1 MQELHDAFFKE
12 EAVETD
18 PEVDLRAIQEAVET
32 QLELEE
38 AIAAAEHGEIEL
50 PSDALQPLT
59 LAPAEEKPEEPPAA
73 AVVAPA
79 PEEAGTAGPSL
90 HFEQVE
96 QADGPISS
104 RVVHDP
110 AASNP
115 TVAPANRATKN
126 EAPARTFYDQ
136 DGKPVPFI
144 APEHKDAPAAWREPF
159 NWQVFCA
166 GMVDA
171 LLVLMCVAPV
181 TIIAAAGGQ
190 DLMAQAEEGL
200 SAAVPWNVVLAFW
213 GSAFFFHV
221 FLTFASVSWTGATV
235 GGNLFKIFI
244 LSRESA
250 TRPQPLQTGVLAHV
264 QWGRL
269 TCLHGRPV
277 LRALVESS
285 FSRTR
290 PSHGEYCA
298 RHCERRRAMS
308 VVLPS
313 LFQKAIDENFIQA
326 STAHNL
332 LLRLDARHAKEL
344 PLQMLFERHLPESFV
359 LKHLAERHRL
369 ASVSFQ
375 DVLNL
380 QRDKLS
386 DFPEHLA
393 KAYQCIPLEIEKKR
407 CAIAVAEDKSAEE
420 LNQLSLALNLF
431 VYPKITTRLHLELGF
446 ARLFDVWPP
455 VESALWLEKE
465 DLLSAPK
472 TGGGEPPT
480 EVAVPVAQQVLEG
493 LASSCDHAA
502 LFVCSQRTLQLQS
515 IWSGGRERPELE
527 VEHLACGS
535 TELWWKTLRQGKPFF
550 GAFPFQ
556 GTLRLALSVTSQTT
570 VYLLD
575 SRTGNPHRGFDGR
588 PKKRRPQPESD
599 FRRASFLPRLGK
611 VFFMRWK
618 ANRDGDDVRAVQEI
632 ANVATNTHAEGIEL
646 SFVSKRKVLVSC
658 LRIGLL
664 VALGYIG

>member
-1 MQELHDAFFKE
+1 
-12 EAVETD
+12 
-18 PEVDLRAIQEAVET
+18 
-32 QLELEE
+32 
-38 AIAAAEHGEIEL
+38 
-50 PSDALQPLT
+50 
-59 LAPAEEKPEEPPAA
+59 
-73 AVVAPA
+73 
-79 PEEAGTAGPSL
+79 
-90 HFEQVE
+90 
-96 QADGPISS
+96 
-104 RVVHDP
+104 
-110 AASNP
+110 
-115 TVAPANRATKN
+115 
-126 EAPARTFYDQ
+126 
-136 DGKPVPFI
+136 
-144 APEHKDAPAAWREPF
+144 
-159 NWQVFCA
+159 
-166 GMVDA
+166 
-171 LLVLMCVAPV
+171 
-181 TIIAAAGGQ
+181 
-190 DLMAQAEEGL
+190 
-200 SAAVPWNVVLAFW
+200 
-213 GSAFFFHV
+213 
-221 FLTFASVSWTGATV
+221 
-235 GGNLFKIFI
+235 
-244 LSRESA
+244 
-250 TRPQPLQTGVLAHV
+250 
-264 QWGRL
+264 
-269 TCLHGRPV
+269 
-277 LRALVESS
+277 
-285 FSRTR
+285 
-290 PSHGEYCA
+290 
-298 RHCERRRAMS
+298 MS

-407 CAIAVAEDKSAEE
+407 CAIAVAEDKSAED

-465 DLLSAPK
+465 GLLSAPK

-502 LFVCSQRTLQLQS
+502 LFVCSQRALQLQS

-556 GTLRLALSVTSQTT
+556 GTLRLALSVTPQTT
-570 VYLLD
+570 VYLLPIHVQGTLIGVLMVAQKNGGLSPKVISD
-575 SRTGNPHRGFDGR
+575 AHRSCRGL
-588 PKKRRPQPESD
+588 EEVY
-599 FRRASFLPRLGK
+599 FR
-611 VFFMRWK
+611 RWK
-618 ANRDGDDVRAVQEI
+618 ANRDGDDVRAVQKI
-632 ANVATNTHAEGIEL
+632 ANVAPNTRAE
-646 SFVSKRKVLVSC
+646 
-658 LRIGLL
+658 
-664 VALGYIG
+664 AN

>member
-1 MQELHDAFFKE
+1 MTNPGFEGVNSEIPLPPVEYLIAEEPLPESDAVEIQTETGDHGAVLDEDAASSAELSEEALEPVDASVVETPVSTLPPEEPSSEEPDAPQKHPSPAMQELHDAFFKE

-250 TRPQPLQTGVLAHV
+250 TRPQPLQTGVLA
-264 QWGRL
+264 L
-269 TCLHGRPV
+269 
-277 LRALVESS
+277 
-285 FSRTR
+285 FS
-290 PSHGEYCA
+290 G
-298 RHCERRRAMS
+298 
-308 VVLPS
+308 VG
-313 LFQKAIDENFIQA
+313 
-326 STAHNL
+326 L
-332 LLRLDARHAKEL
+332 LAFMGG
-344 PLQMLFERHLPESFV
+344 PFF
-359 LKHLAERHRL
+359 
-369 ASVSFQ
+369 
-375 DVLNL
+375 
-380 QRDKLS
+380 
-386 DFPEHLA
+386 
-393 KAYQCIPLEIEKKR
+393 
-407 CAIAVAEDKSAEE
+407 
-420 LNQLSLALNLF
+420 
-431 VYPKITTRLHLELGF
+431 
-446 ARLFDVWPP
+446 
-455 VESALWLEKE
+455 ALWLNRRFRGPGH
-465 DLLSAPK
+465 LMAS
-472 TGGGEPPT
+472 T
-480 EVAVPVAQQVLEG
+480 VPV
-493 LASSCDHAA
+493 
-502 LFVCSQRTLQLQS
+502 
-515 IWSGGRERPELE
+515 
-527 VEHLACGS
+527 
-535 TELWWKTLRQGKPFF
+535 
-550 GAFPFQ
+550 
-556 GTLRLALSVTSQTT
+556 
-570 VYLLD
+570 
-575 SRTGNPHRGFDGR
+575 
-588 PKKRRPQPESD
+588 
-599 FRRASFLPRLGK
+599 
-611 VFFMRWK
+611 
-618 ANRDGDDVRAVQEI
+618 I
-632 ANVATNTHAEGIEL
+632 ANADEP
-646 SFVSKRKVLVSC
+646 
-658 LRIGLL
+658 
-664 VALGYIG
+664 